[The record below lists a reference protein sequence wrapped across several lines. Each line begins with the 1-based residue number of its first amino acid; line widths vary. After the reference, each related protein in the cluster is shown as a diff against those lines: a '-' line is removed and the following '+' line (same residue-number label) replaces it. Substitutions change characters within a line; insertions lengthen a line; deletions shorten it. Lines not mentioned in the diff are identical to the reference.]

1 MAWASENVLVQS
13 AADTIGL
20 TPLDLVLSD
29 RHLRRRRADE
39 VVAWLNALSHSYDQM
54 LQNWAPSIII
64 GETANPSELL
74 LAGLAST
81 KSIDYIQPATTRIPA
96 DRFALW
102 LGAHSSEPWRSSAPV
117 QDTRMA
123 ANYLSQWL
131 ESPERPFYFS
141 KNSRPPMF
149 DRDSILGTLENLR
162 VALTGGRSFAMQA
175 PRPRD
180 YFELPW
186 LTKVKKIAYQRSV
199 RGRSWT
205 EPPPQTPYV
214 FFPLHVQ
221 PEASVD
227 CYPSIWRDQLAL
239 AAQLAASLLPLG
251 IALVVKDHPNFVW
264 SRGRRFHDLL
274 TTTPNVMVVS
284 PSTSSHDLMRTAVA
298 TFSISGTMR
307 LGGGTAGPTRGNRQS
322 HALAGASIGPA
333 TRSPQRNSLLL
344 LRMLAQEL
352 MKSPRSRTGSPTT
365 GPIHGMASSQM
376 STDFPTCLN
385 RPTSMRCRPR
395 SRSTEVP
402 ITSELGNV

>member
-1 MAWASENVLVQS
+1 
-13 AADTIGL
+13 
-20 TPLDLVLSD
+20 
-29 RHLRRRRADE
+29 
-39 VVAWLNALSHSYDQM
+39 M
-54 LQNWAPSIII
+54 LQDWAPSIII

-205 EPPPQTPYV
+205 EPPLRHHTI
-214 FFPLHVQ
+214 FPLHVQ

-239 AAQLAASLLPLG
+239 AARLAASLLPLG

-298 TFSISGTMR
+298 TFSISGTVVLEAGLRGLPAVTVSPMPWQALPSVQR
-307 LGGGTAGPTRGNRQS
+307 LARPEELPAAIAHARAGTHEVAAIQDWFADYWTHS
-322 HALAGASIGPA
+322 W
-333 TRSPQRNSLLL
+333 
-344 LRMLAQEL
+344 
-352 MKSPRSRTGSPTT
+352 
-365 GPIHGMASSQM
+365 HGVIADES
-376 STDFPTCLN
+376 DFPTCLN